1 MLGGGSAGGASVA
14 LQLAA
19 YGGRDDKLFHAAIAQ
34 SASFG
39 PVLDVAESQY
49 QYNYL
54 VHRLGCT
61 DAHDTLGC
69 LRSKPA
75 AEIQLK
81 NINIP
86 YPDSP
91 NTGERKPKFM
101 WNPVIDNDIL
111 QDHTYRAFREGKF
124 VRVPA
129 IFGDDTNGGSYFAP
143 NSTETVEEFN
153 SFLAAQFPALTRTQL
168 EELDILYTNTSV
180 QFPNRGRYW
189 RQTGTAYGEMRYMCP
204 NLFLTSA
211 MAHYEGAKGWNYRY
225 NVGIPSLMKAGY
237 GVPHM
242 AEMNALWGP
251 SIVRGNGWKSYLDL
265 NKEIVPVIQAYWLSF
280 IRTYNPNTLRHP
292 GSPEW
297 EEWDP
302 KAQRRLVLQT
312 NQTRMEVVDQG
323 QQERCAYLNSI
334 AIDIQQ

>member
-1 MLGGGSAGGASVA
+1 M
-14 LQLAA
+14 AA

-49 QYNYL
+49 QYNHL
-54 VHRLGCT
+54 VHQLGCN
-61 DAHDTLGC
+61 DAHDTLAC
-69 LRSKPA
+69 LRRKPA
-75 AEIQLK
+75 AEIQVK

-86 YPDSP
+86 YPGSP
-91 NTGERKPKFM
+91 NAEERKPNFM

-129 IFGDDTNGGSYFAP
+129 IFGDDTNGGSPFAP
-143 NSTETVEEFN
+143 NSTETVEDFN

-168 EELDILYTNTSV
+168 EELDTLYTNTSV
-180 QFPNRGRYW
+180 QVPNRGRYW
-189 RQTGTAYGEMRYMCP
+189 RQTGTAYGEMRYTCP

-225 NVGIPSLMKAGY
+225 NVEIPRLMDAGI

-251 SIVRGNGWKSYLDL
+251 GILRGNGWKSYLDL

-280 IRTYNPNTLRHP
+280 IRTYDPNTLRHP

-302 KAQRRLVLQT
+302 RAQRRLVLQT

-323 QQERCAYLNSI
+323 QQERCAYLNGI